1 MELTILIAVVIMLL
15 FAAAVLYLVFF
26 RRKEGAAAP
35 RTPRIS
41 IENRSATLKA
51 ANRRLSQNPKDPNA
65 LQNLATIYYTEGDF
79 EKANKY
85 FDTLVGLCATHP
97 ELDEADITLKRA
109 ICAKNMGDNSQ
120 AHKDLLVAK
129 GLSPDGFEVNFHLG
143 HMEFKKK
150 SYEKASAL
158 LALARKRQPDHIQ
171 TLRYLGLSLFRIRRF
186 DQAIKALRD
195 ALAYEPNDKETAF
208 ALGQCYFEMGR
219 NEEARKIFSRLRA
232 DPRIGPHAC
241 LFAGTINMNN
251 ERLEEAM
258 EDFEIGLRHRGL
270 KLAVENELKYRLA
283 LAAYQVQNVER
294 AVQLLR
300 EVLEV
305 NPDFKD
311 ARQRL
316 NRYQELSQNEFLQ
329 TYLIA
334 STSEF
339 VTLCRR
345 IATTYFKRSRTKLV
359 NISVEK
365 EGQVDIVAEVRTSKW
380 EDQVLLRFLR
390 MTGTVG
396 ELLVRNFYMRCRDSH
411 IKRGVLVA
419 PGEFSKGAAQFV
431 EARLIELVD
440 KKSLVRVFGR
450 FSAPASRRA

>member
-1 MELTILIAVVIMLL
+1 VELTILIAVVIMLL

-79 EKANKY
+79 EKAYKY

-171 TLRYLGLSLFRIRRF
+171 TLRYLGLRLFRIRRF
-186 DQAIKALRD
+186 DQAIKRC
-195 ALAYEPNDKETAF
+195 ET
-208 ALGQCYFEMGR
+208 R
-219 NEEARKIFSRLRA
+219 SPTSRTTRKPHSRSASATSRW
-232 DPRIGPHAC
+232 
-241 LFAGTINMNN
+241 AGT
-251 ERLEEAM
+251 RRP
-258 EDFEIGLRHRGL
+258 GRSSHGCGRTRG
-270 KLAVENELKYRLA
+270 
-283 LAAYQVQNVER
+283 
-294 AVQLLR
+294 
-300 EVLEV
+300 
-305 NPDFKD
+305 
-311 ARQRL
+311 
-316 NRYQELSQNEFLQ
+316 
-329 TYLIA
+329 
-334 STSEF
+334 
-339 VTLCRR
+339 
-345 IATTYFKRSRTKLV
+345 
-359 NISVEK
+359 
-365 EGQVDIVAEVRTSKW
+365 
-380 EDQVLLRFLR
+380 
-390 MTGTVG
+390 
-396 ELLVRNFYMRCRDSH
+396 
-411 IKRGVLVA
+411 
-419 PGEFSKGAAQFV
+419 
-431 EARLIELVD
+431 
-440 KKSLVRVFGR
+440 
-450 FSAPASRRA
+450 SAPTRACSPGRST